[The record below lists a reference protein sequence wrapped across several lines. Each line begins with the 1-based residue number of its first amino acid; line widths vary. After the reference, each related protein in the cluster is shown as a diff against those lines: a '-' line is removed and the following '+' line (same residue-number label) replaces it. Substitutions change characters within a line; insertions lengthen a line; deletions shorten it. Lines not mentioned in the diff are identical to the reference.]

1 MWRVN
6 VKIEV
11 SDQNLEEILDFKELL
26 DMFTHFTIL
35 TGVDVSLHD
44 ITGEELLS
52 HRLNSENCL
61 CEIIKTK
68 DYNKNCKSNMQY
80 AAFKSAELGEPY
92 IYNCG
97 CMIKCSVP
105 IMFDDKLIGS
115 LACGPVLLWDTDDLV
130 KEEIKKF
137 TANMPIEDKI
147 VDNIITNLKQIEC
160 DYMTSAAKILYLV
173 VNYIC
178 KEESKYLV
186 QRNKISVQQRQIA
199 ELLIEKKKTAA
210 DFDMIGKR
218 AMLKKYPVDLEKE
231 LIAYVQTGEKSKA
244 VSMLNDI
251 LSEIFSFSSGNL
263 DIIKAKLF
271 ELTAT
276 LMRAA
281 VDIGAPLEEM
291 AIFIKM
297 YNKILVEETTF
308 EDLCYLTKEVMESFM
323 LIVYEN
329 RTKKQT
335 NQHLVSA
342 INYIKQNYAGDL
354 SLETVANHV
363 YVSSYYL
370 SHLFRDEMDMPFSDY
385 VNKVR
390 MEESKRL
397 LKDNTLKIQE
407 VAELVGFKDSS
418 YFSKAFKK
426 YYGVSP
432 KRVSDLYK

>member
-1 MWRVN
+1 M
-6 VKIEV
+6 KIEV
-11 SDQNLEEILDFKELL
+11 SDMNLEDILDPKELF
-26 DMFTHFTIL
+26 DMFEHFTTL
-35 TGVDVSLHD
+35 TGIDVALYD
-44 ITGEELLS
+44 ITGDEVLS
-52 HRLNSENCL
+52 HRLNENDCL
-61 CEIIKTK
+61 CEIIKN
-68 DYNKNCKSNMQY
+68 DDFSKNCRNNMQY

-92 IYNCG
+92 IFNCG

-105 IMFDDKLIGS
+105 ILFDDKLIGS
-115 LACGPVLLWDTDDLV
+115 IACGPVLLWDTDDLV
-130 KEEIKKF
+130 FEEIKKF
-137 TANMPIEDKI
+137 TASMPIEDRLVKNI
-147 VDNIITNLKQIEC
+147 VSNLKQINP
-160 DYMTSAAKILYLV
+160 DFMTSVTKVLQLV

-178 KEESKYLV
+178 KEESKYLM
-186 QRNKISVQQRQIA
+186 QRNKISAQQRQIA
-199 ELLIEKKKTAA
+199 ELLIEKKKTAK
-210 DFDMIGKR
+210 DFDMISKR
-218 AMLKKYPVDLEKE
+218 AMLKKYPADLEKE
-231 LIAYVQTGEKSKA
+231 LIAYVQTNEKNKA

-251 LSEIFSFSSGNL
+251 LGEIFSFSSGNL

-308 EDLCYLTKEVMESFM
+308 EDLCFITKEAMEAFM
-323 LIVYEN
+323 LVVYEN
-329 RTKKQT
+329 RTKKQA

-342 INYIKQNYAGDL
+342 INFIMQNYAGDV
-354 SLETVANHV
+354 SLENVASQV

-370 SHLFRDEMDMPFSDY
+370 SHLFRDEMDMSFSDY

-397 LKDNTLKIQE
+397 LKNSSLKIHE
-407 VAELVGFKDSS
+407 IATLVGFKDAN

-432 KRVSDLYK
+432 KRFSNLYK

>member
-1 MWRVN
+1 
-6 VKIEV
+6 
-11 SDQNLEEILDFKELL
+11 
-26 DMFTHFTIL
+26 
-35 TGVDVSLHD
+35 
-44 ITGEELLS
+44 
-52 HRLNSENCL
+52 
-61 CEIIKTK
+61 
-68 DYNKNCKSNMQY
+68 
-80 AAFKSAELGEPY
+80 
-92 IYNCG
+92 
-97 CMIKCSVP
+97 
-105 IMFDDKLIGS
+105 
-115 LACGPVLLWDTDDLV
+115 
-130 KEEIKKF
+130 
-137 TANMPIEDKI
+137 
-147 VDNIITNLKQIEC
+147 
-160 DYMTSAAKILYLV
+160 
-173 VNYIC
+173 
-178 KEESKYLV
+178 
-186 QRNKISVQQRQIA
+186 VQQRQIA

-323 LIVYEN
+323 LVVYEN

-342 INYIKQNYAGDL
+342 INFIKQNFSGDL

-370 SHLFRDEMDMPFSDY
+370 SHLFRDEMDMSFSDY

-397 LKDNTLKIQE
+397 LKDNTLKTQE
-407 VAELVGFKDSS
+407 VAELVGFNDSN

-432 KRVSDLYK
+432 KSVSDLYK